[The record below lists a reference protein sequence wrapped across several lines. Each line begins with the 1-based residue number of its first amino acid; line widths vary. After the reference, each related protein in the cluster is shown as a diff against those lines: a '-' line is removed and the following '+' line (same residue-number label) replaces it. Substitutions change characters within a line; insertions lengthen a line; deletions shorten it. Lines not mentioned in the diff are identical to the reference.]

1 MSAIMLVL
9 LFLFAVNAKMA
20 EADQF
25 FDDYCSPRKS
35 NALKGI
41 FVVMVFISHFRGY
54 VTLTDA
60 DLIASKVISFLG
72 QQMVAPFL
80 FYSGYGVV
88 ESIKRKGLPYV
99 KKLPV
104 HRALRTLLHFDVAV
118 LLFLVMRIIL
128 RESTTLRTSFWP
140 LFAGRPL
147 ATAIGTFL
155 R

>member
-72 QQMVAPFL
+72 QQLVHFRDSFAVPDHSSVL
-80 FYSGYGVV
+80 PHLPE
-88 ESIKRKGLPYV
+88 ESLSCGGLSHSTQPRLDSPAYTQ
-99 KKLPV
+99 PP
-104 HRALRTLLHFDVAV
+104 RLLA
-118 LLFLVMRIIL
+118 
-128 RESTTLRTSFWP
+128 
-140 LFAGRPL
+140 
-147 ATAIGTFL
+147 
-155 R
+155 